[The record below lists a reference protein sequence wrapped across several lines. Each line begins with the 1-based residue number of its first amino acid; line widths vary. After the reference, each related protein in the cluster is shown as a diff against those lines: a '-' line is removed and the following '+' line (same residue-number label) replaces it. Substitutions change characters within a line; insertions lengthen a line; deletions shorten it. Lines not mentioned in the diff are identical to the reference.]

1 MKIISLSILLVLASF
16 ISGLA
21 QVKDQSR
28 EIILFN
34 GVVIDGTGLSPVA
47 NVQITINRLFS
58 SVSGSDGS
66 FAFYVHRK
74 DTVKFKA
81 LGYRDETIVI
91 SDTLKGEEFIAGVY
105 LKGDTIE
112 IGEVII
118 IPRYR
123 NIKSEILNAPDPN
136 AAIIDNARYNVA
148 ISAYQGRTTIGSL
161 GDTAS
166 NYELLRNQQRMNAYS
181 AGQIPPDQMVALSP
195 LILIPAAYILVKG
208 LPEKPAAFSPRLT
221 DDELKAIEQEYYKSL
236 RQKFK

>member
-1 MKIISLSILLVLASF
+1 VKIISLSVLLALASF

-21 QVKDQSR
+21 QVKEPSR
-28 EIILFN
+28 GIILFN
-34 GVVIDGTGLSPVA
+34 GVVIDGTELTPVA
-47 NVQITINRLFS
+47 NVQITINKLFS

-66 FAFYVHRK
+66 FAFYVNRK
-74 DTVKFKA
+74 DTVQFKA

-105 LKGDTIE
+105 LKGDTLE

-136 AAIIDNARYNVA
+136 ATIIENARYNVA
-148 ISAYQGRTTIGSL
+148 ISAYQGRTTVGNL
-161 GDTAS
+161 GDPAS
-166 NYELLRNQQRMNAYS
+166 NYELLRSKQRMNAYS
-181 AGQIPPDQMVALSP
+181 AGQIPPDQMVAISP
-195 LILIPAAYILVKG
+195 FIFLPAAYLLVKG